1 MLNKINGLMLICIL
15 IMVESIAAQN
25 KGGRWQFENNGFD
38 TADWGTQSNNGALQ
52 GEALYNNL
60 NPAQGIYYLFLD
72 TLSIHDYFR
81 VEDSDDLDFT
91 NEDIAIS
98 AWIYPIVLNDVH
110 YLINKGDNIAQSRT
124 TNYSLRISNNKELEF
139 LVRDSSNQAQR
150 VTSSFSIPVN
160 QWTFV
165 AVFFDYESDIV
176 YMWNDP
182 SSDPVDTLTFDVDFF
197 ANDDPLAI
205 GTWYTS
211 AAGGSTVKDFQGG
224 IDDVRISNRINDV
237 LVTSTSENRNPVP
250 DIFVLNQNYPNPF
263 NSSTLI
269 SFLLPF
275 ASHVELDVFDIRGR
289 KVENLVRS
297 TLHRGKHEIRF
308 GTSDLATGVYLY
320 RLSTPNFNQI
330 KKMILFK

>member
-1 MLNKINGLMLICIL
+1 MMIL
-15 IMVESIAAQN
+15 VQSLGAQN

-38 TADWGTQSNNGALQ
+38 TADWDAQSDDGNLQ
-52 GEALYNNL
+52 GDA
-60 NPAQGIYYLFLD
+60 IYSAVNTSEGTHSLFLD
-72 TLSIHDYFR
+72 TLFVHDFFR
-81 VEDSDDLDFT
+81 IEDSDDLDFT

-124 TNYSLRISNNKELEF
+124 TNYSLRIANNKELEF

-165 AVFFDYESDIV
+165 AAFFDYESDIV

-182 SSDPVDTLTFDVDFF
+182 FSDPVDTLTFDVDFF

-211 AAGGSTVKDFQGG
+211 AAGSSTVKDFQGG

-237 LVTSTSENRNPVP
+237 LVTSISENRNPVP
-250 DIFVLNQNYPNPF
+250 DIFALNQNYPNPF

-269 SFLLPF
+269 SFELTYALP
-275 ASHVELDVFDIRGR
+275 VELDVFDLRGR
-289 KVENLVRS
+289 KVK
-297 TLHRGKHEIRF
+297 TLIQKTLQRGKHEIRF
-308 GTSDLATGVYLY
+308 VAEDLSTGVYIY
-320 RLSTPNFNQI
+320 RVSTPKLSQQ